1 MSNPIRR
8 RVSATEE
15 PDDFREDEP
24 TVDQARRKYEPTLG
38 PMQYI
43 PETRLDDI
51 RLEAYY
57 DTAYPNSYVEEQTL
71 AAVDRAIAER
81 VQMLAQRTLEQAAK
95 LLEDDG
101 APKLSGPRELPNTL
115 AKADAHLDEL
125 AAIKR
130 ELRDGKV
137 PTTELAARYERV
149 RKAMATRDGRSL
161 VALANRATS
170 LRERVA
176 DPKAAVGKAYSVT
189 PLSLWRSLGVHHW

>member
-1 MSNPIRR
+1 MVNAR
-8 RVSATEE
+8 RVTEAE
-15 PDDFREDEP
+15 ALGEVEQTPDP
-24 TVDQARRKYEPTLG
+24 RRKYEQSAG

-71 AAVDRAIAER
+71 AAVDQAIAER
-81 VQMLAQRTLEQAAK
+81 VQVLAQRTLEQAAK

-101 APKLSGPRELPNTL
+101 APKLSGPRERPNAL
-115 AKADAHLDEL
+115 AKADAHLAEL

-130 ELRDGKV
+130 ELREGK
-137 PTTELAARYERV
+137 TSTAELADRYERV
-149 RKAMATRDGRSL
+149 RERMQARDGHAL

-189 PLSLWRSLGVHHW
+189 PLSQWRALGISAGNRNW